1 MINWNYKIL
10 STRHI
15 DLNKGDFR
23 KSVAIFSED
32 ERLRA
37 CIGCGGCTGSC
48 TAAAITDF
56 NFRKL
61 HTLIR
66 RGSYTGVKEEI
77 DKCMLCGKCTII
89 CPRGI
94 NTRKIFYRIND
105 DTIFRIFPTIC
116 NTI

>member
-1 MINWNYKIL
+1 MIDWGYKSI
-10 STRHI
+10 SERHI

-23 KSVAIFSED
+23 KSVAVFSED

-37 CIGCGGCTGSC
+37 CIGCGGCSGSC
-48 TAAAITDF
+48 TAAALTAF

-66 RGSYTGVKEEI
+66 RGDYTNVLSEI
-77 DKCMLCGKCTII
+77 NKCMLCGKCTMI

-94 NTRKIFYRIND
+94 NTRKVVLAIKKQFSN
-105 DTIFRIFPTIC
+105 P
-116 NTI
+116 

>member
-1 MINWNYKIL
+1 MINWGYSTL
-10 STRHI
+10 QTRHL
-15 DLNKGDFR
+15 DLDKADYR

-37 CIGCGGCTGSC
+37 CIGCGGCAGSC
-48 TAAAITDF
+48 TAGAITDF

-66 RGSYTGVKEEI
+66 RGDYTNALQEAE
-77 DKCMLCGKCTII
+77 KCMLCGKCTLI

-94 NTRKIFYRIND
+94 NTRKVVIAIKKYFAE
-105 DTIFRIFPTIC
+105 
-116 NTI
+116 